1 VVTSGPRS
9 SGALALTVDD
19 GVNRDVCAQ
28 VGRIL
33 RARSAK
39 GTFFVNGT
47 HLSRRPDRWR
57 KILKGQA
64 VANHTFSHVDLTRA
78 SSDTIADQIRW
89 NEVVHERLLDRP
101 MLKIM
106 RPPYGAYD
114 SRVLTIAGRLGY
126 RTTVLWN
133 VDTLDWSPT
142 ASLSGVIAR
151 ATGAR
156 AGSVILMHCNRQVTA
171 DALPAIIRHYRA
183 RGMRLI
189 GLGALLKS

>member
-1 VVTSGPRS
+1 
-9 SGALALTVDD
+9 
-19 GVNRDVCAQ
+19 VNRNVCAQ
-28 VGRIL
+28 IGRIL
-33 RARSAK
+33 RARGAR
-39 GTFFVNGT
+39 GTFFINGT
-47 HLSRRPDRWR
+47 HLDRRPDRWR

-78 SSDTIADQIRW
+78 SSDTIASQVRW

-101 MLKIM
+101 MLKVL

-114 SRVLTIAGRLGY
+114 ARVLTVAGRLGY
-126 RTTVLWN
+126 HTTVLWN
-133 VDTLDWSPT
+133 VDTFDWSPT
-142 ASLSGVIAR
+142 ASVSGVIAR

-189 GLGALLKS
+189 GLGALLGS